1 MNTTQAKQIPLKS
14 YLKKI
19 NIQPVKEHN
28 SQAWY
33 LSPFRA
39 EKTAS
44 FKIDAQKNI
53 FYDHGLG
60 WGGNIL
66 DFMMKYHNCTLSEA
80 LKILDNN
87 SFSFHQQEIFEKQ
100 PIDIPSEEN
109 NKPHI
114 VKISPCIK
122 HPALREYMKYRG
134 LKNYDNCILLFEIH
148 YKVQERAYFGLGFK
162 NDSGGY
168 EIRNKY
174 SKTSIS
180 KKDITHIKNGSK
192 ILRVFE
198 GFMDYLTFL
207 EINKMPDSD
216 YLILNSVS
224 MISKVLPLILKSE
237 CTCEKCQYVAAEIY
251 LDNDHA
257 GDIATEKIKE
267 NFSLVFDKRG
277 IYKDH
282 KDLNEWHMN
291 SILV

>member
-14 YLKKI
+14 YLKKL

-44 FKIDAQKNI
+44 FKIDSMKNLW
-53 FYDHGLG
+53 YDHGVG
-60 WGGNIL
+60 FGGNIL

-100 PIDIPSEEN
+100 PIDISSEEN

-134 LKNYDNCILLFEIH
+134 LKNYDNCNLLFEIH
-148 YKVQERAYFGLGFK
+148 YEVQERAYFGLGFK

-174 SKTSIS
+174 SKTSIL

-207 EINKMPDSD
+207 ELAKYPVSD
-216 YLILNSVS
+216 YLILNSLS
-224 MISKVLPLILKSE
+224 MLSRINYESLCEVYILIE
-237 CTCEKCQYVAAEIY
+237 TY
-251 LDNDHA
+251 LDNDNA
-257 GDIATEKIKE
+257 GDLGTETIFKKHT
-267 NFSLVFDKRG
+267 LVIDKRKL
-277 IYKDH
+277 IYPEF
-282 KDLNEWHMN
+282 KDLNEFHMN
-291 SILV
+291 CKNPNKTI